1 MHGQYS
7 FDYSE
12 YSRKNWVLNNAYCL
26 LEKAVKKIIYLLFIE
41 KEILKQIKRNV

>member
-1 MHGQYS
+1 MDNIHLIILNIA
-7 FDYSE
+7 E
-12 YSRKNWVLNNAYCL
+12 KNWVLNNAYCL